1 MISATVDMGTVSSR
15 KLKLQRLY
23 EILKCAFCWFD
34 YYVQARSWGL
44 RRGVRTDTSTS

>member
-15 KLKLQRLY
+15 KLKLQRLH

-34 YYVQARSWGL
+34 YVQARSWGL